1 MTSSRTGIGIDVHR
15 LKKGGPII
23 LGGVQIPHEYGLLG
37 HSDGDV
43 LLHAVIDG
51 FLGAANMGDIGVHFP
66 SDNPDYKGISS
77 EILLETAF
85 SLIVEKGW
93 KPVFVDATIIAEK
106 PRLAKFVPQMKIKIA
121 RAVNLTQEDVSIKA
135 TTTDGLGYIGRG
147 EGIACHAVVTIQR
160 LG

>member
-1 MTSSRTGIGIDVHR
+1 
-15 LKKGGPII
+15 
-23 LGGVQIPHEYGLLG
+23 LG

>member
-106 PRLAKFVPQMKIKIA
+106 PRLAKFVPQMKIKI
-121 RAVNLTQEDVSIKA
+121 DSIKVFSVSVLPFA
-135 TTTDGLGYIGRG
+135 SFDKHLG
-147 EGIACHAVVTIQR
+147 IQYFM
-160 LG
+160 LNGFQI

>member
-1 MTSSRTGIGIDVHR
+1 MTSSRTGIGIDVHP

>member
-1 MTSSRTGIGIDVHR
+1 MTSSRTGIVIDVHR

-51 FLGAANMGDIGVHFP
+51 LLGAANMGDIGVHFP

>member
-1 MTSSRTGIGIDVHR
+1 MISSRTGIGIDTHR
-15 LKKGGPII
+15 LEKGGPMI
-23 LGGVQIPHEYGLLG
+23 LGGIQIPYEYSLSG

-66 SDNPDYKGISS
+66 SRDPAYKGISS

-85 SLIVEKGW
+85 SLINEKGW
-93 KPVFVDATIIAEK
+93 KPVFVDATIVAEK
-106 PRLAKFVPQMKIKIA
+106 PRLAKFVPQMKLKIA
-121 RAVNLTQEDVSIKA
+121 RALNLTQEDVSIKA

-147 EGIACHAVVTIQR
+147 EGVSCHAVVTIQR
-160 LG
+160 SG

>member
-1 MTSSRTGIGIDVHR
+1 M
-15 LKKGGPII
+15 
-23 LGGVQIPHEYGLLG
+23 LG

-43 LLHAVIDG
+43 LLHAVIDA